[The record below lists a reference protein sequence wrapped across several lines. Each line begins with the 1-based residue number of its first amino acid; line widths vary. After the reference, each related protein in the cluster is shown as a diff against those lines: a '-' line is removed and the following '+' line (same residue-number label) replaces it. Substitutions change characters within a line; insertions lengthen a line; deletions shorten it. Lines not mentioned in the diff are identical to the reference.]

1 MTKVSISI
9 LDCDF
14 ENITSEIKKIN
25 DNKIDLIHIDIMD
38 GKFVNNQTE
47 KLFNLNKIS
56 SLTNLKYDIHLM
68 VEEPLDKI
76 DEYIKYEPEII
87 TIHIEKN
94 SNLIDCIRKIKSYN
108 INAGVAINPD
118 TNITELYDIL
128 ELIDLVLIMSVHPG
142 KGGQKFISKTIDK
155 VKDINNKKNKN
166 NFIISVDGGVNDT
179 NSKDLINSGADL
191 LVSGS
196 YLVKSDNLNNSIKGK
211 HLISHKSL

>member
-14 ENITSEIKKIN
+14 DNIASELKKIN
-25 DNKIDLIHIDIMD
+25 DNNIDLIHIDIMD
-38 GKFVNNQTE
+38 GKVVKNKTE

-76 DEYIKYEPEII
+76 DNYIKYKPEII

-94 SNLIDCIRKIKSYN
+94 SNLIDCITKIKNHN
-108 INAGVAINPD
+108 INVGVAINPD
-118 TNITELYDIL
+118 TDISELYDIL

-142 KGGQKFISKTIDK
+142 KGGQKFIKETIDK
-155 VKDINNKKNKN
+155 VTGINNKKSKN
-166 NFIISVDGGVNDT
+166 NFIISVDGGVNNT
-179 NSKDLINSGADL
+179 NSKDLIKSGADI

-196 YLVKSDNLNNSIKGK
+196 YLVKSENLNKSIKSL
-211 HLISHKSL
+211 LIH

>member
-56 SLTNLKYDIHLM
+56 SLTNLKYDIHMM

-87 TIHIEKN
+87 SIHIEKN

-108 INAGVAINPD
+108 INVGVAINPD
-118 TNITELYDIL
+118 TNISELYDIL

-142 KGGQKFISKTIDK
+142 KGGQKFINETIDK

-196 YLVKSDNLNNSIKGK
+196 YLVKSDNLNNSIKSL
-211 HLISHKSL
+211 LIH

>member
-76 DEYIKYEPEII
+76 DEYIKYKPEII

-196 YLVKSDNLNNSIKGK
+196 YLVKSDNLNNSIKSL
-211 HLISHKSL
+211 LIH

>member
-56 SLTNLKYDIHLM
+56 SLTNLKYDIHMM

-108 INAGVAINPD
+108 INVGVAINPD
-118 TNITELYDIL
+118 TNISELYDIL

-142 KGGQKFISKTIDK
+142 KGGQKFINETIDK

-179 NSKDLINSGADL
+179 NSKDLINSGADI

-196 YLVKSDNLNNSIKGK
+196 YLVKSDNLNNSIKSL
-211 HLISHKSL
+211 LIH

>member
-87 TIHIEKN
+87 SIHIEKN

-118 TNITELYDIL
+118 TNISELYDIL

-142 KGGQKFISKTIDK
+142 KGGQKFINETIDK

-196 YLVKSDNLNNSIKGK
+196 YLVKSDNLNNSIKSL
-211 HLISHKSL
+211 LIH

>member
-196 YLVKSDNLNNSIKGK
+196 YLVKSDNLNNSIKSL
-211 HLISHKSL
+211 LIH

>member
-87 TIHIEKN
+87 SIHIEKN

-108 INAGVAINPD
+108 INVGVAINPD
-118 TNITELYDIL
+118 TNISELYDIL

-179 NSKDLINSGADL
+179 NSKDLIKSGADI

-196 YLVKSDNLNNSIKGK
+196 YLVKSENLNKSIKSL
-211 HLISHKSL
+211 LIH

>member
-56 SLTNLKYDIHLM
+56 SLTNLKYDIHMM
-68 VEEPLDKI
+68 VEEPLEKI

-87 TIHIEKN
+87 SIHIEKN

-118 TNITELYDIL
+118 TNISELYDIL

-196 YLVKSDNLNNSIKGK
+196 YLVKSDNLNNSIKSL
-211 HLISHKSL
+211 LIH

>member
-14 ENITSEIKKIN
+14 DNIASELKKIN
-25 DNKIDLIHIDIMD
+25 DNNIDLIHIDIMD
-38 GKFVNNQTE
+38 GKFVKNKTE

-76 DEYIKYEPEII
+76 DNYIKYKPEII

-94 SNLIDCIRKIKSYN
+94 SNLIDCITKIKNHN
-108 INAGVAINPD
+108 INVGVAINPD
-118 TNITELYDIL
+118 TDISELYDIL

-142 KGGQKFISKTIDK
+142 KGGQKFIKETIDK
-155 VKDINNKKNKN
+155 VTCINNKKSKN
-166 NFIISVDGGVNDT
+166 NFIISVDGGVNNT
-179 NSKDLINSGADL
+179 NSKDLIKSGADI

-196 YLVKSDNLNNSIKGK
+196 YLVKSENLNKSIKSL
-211 HLISHKSL
+211 LIH

>member
-56 SLTNLKYDIHLM
+56 SLTNLKYDIHMM

-87 TIHIEKN
+87 SIHIEKN

-142 KGGQKFISKTIDK
+142 KGGQKFINKTIDK

-179 NSKDLINSGADL
+179 NSKDLINSGADI

-196 YLVKSDNLNNSIKGK
+196 YLVKSDNLNNSIKSL
-211 HLISHKSL
+211 LIH

>member
-56 SLTNLKYDIHLM
+56 SLTNLKYDIHMM

-87 TIHIEKN
+87 SIHIEKN
-94 SNLIDCIRKIKSYN
+94 SNLIDCIRKIKSNN
-108 INAGVAINPD
+108 INVGVAINPD
-118 TNITELYDIL
+118 TNISELYDII

-142 KGGQKFISKTIDK
+142 KGGQKFINETIDK

-179 NSKDLINSGADL
+179 NSKDLINSGADI

-196 YLVKSDNLNNSIKGK
+196 YLVKSDNLNNSIKSL
-211 HLISHKSL
+211 LIH

>member
-76 DEYIKYEPEII
+76 NEYIKYKPEII

-196 YLVKSDNLNNSIKGK
+196 YLVKSDNLNNSIKSL
-211 HLISHKSL
+211 LIH

>member
-56 SLTNLKYDIHLM
+56 SLTNLKYDIHMM

-87 TIHIEKN
+87 SIHIEKN

-142 KGGQKFISKTIDK
+142 KGGQKFINETIDK

-196 YLVKSDNLNNSIKGK
+196 YLVKSDNLNNSIKSL
-211 HLISHKSL
+211 LIH

>member
-87 TIHIEKN
+87 SIHIEKN

-142 KGGQKFISKTIDK
+142 KGGQKFINETIDK

-196 YLVKSDNLNNSIKGK
+196 YLVKSDNLNNSIKSL
-211 HLISHKSL
+211 LIH

>member
-56 SLTNLKYDIHLM
+56 SLTDLKYDIHLM
-68 VEEPLDKI
+68 VEEPLNKI
-76 DEYIKYEPEII
+76 DDYIKYEPEII
-87 TIHIEKN
+87 SIHIEKN

-108 INAGVAINPD
+108 INVGVAINPD
-118 TNITELYDIL
+118 TNISELYDIL

-142 KGGQKFISKTIDK
+142 KGGQKFINKTIDK

-196 YLVKSDNLNNSIKGK
+196 YLVKSDNLNNSIKSL
-211 HLISHKSL
+211 LIH

>member
-56 SLTNLKYDIHLM
+56 SLTNLKYDIHMM

-87 TIHIEKN
+87 SIHIEKN

-108 INAGVAINPD
+108 INVGVAINPD
-118 TNITELYDIL
+118 TNISELYDIL

-196 YLVKSDNLNNSIKGK
+196 YLVKSDNLNNSIKSL
-211 HLISHKSL
+211 LIH

>member
-56 SLTNLKYDIHLM
+56 SLTNLKYDIHMM

-108 INAGVAINPD
+108 INVGVAINPD
-118 TNITELYDIL
+118 TNISELYDIL

-179 NSKDLINSGADL
+179 NSKDLIKSGADL

-196 YLVKSDNLNNSIKGK
+196 YLVKSDNLNNSIKSL
-211 HLISHKSL
+211 LIH

>member
-56 SLTNLKYDIHLM
+56 SLTNLKYDIHMM

-87 TIHIEKN
+87 SIHIEKN

-142 KGGQKFISKTIDK
+142 KGGQKFINETIDK
-155 VKDINNKKNKN
+155 VKDLNNKKNKN

-196 YLVKSDNLNNSIKGK
+196 YLVKSDNLNNSIKSL
-211 HLISHKSL
+211 LIH

>member
-56 SLTNLKYDIHLM
+56 SLTNLKYDIHMM

-87 TIHIEKN
+87 SIHIEKN

-108 INAGVAINPD
+108 INVGVAINPD

-142 KGGQKFISKTIDK
+142 KGGQKFINETIDK

-179 NSKDLINSGADL
+179 NSKDLINSGADI

-196 YLVKSDNLNNSIKGK
+196 YLVKSDNLNNSIKSL
-211 HLISHKSL
+211 LIH

>member
-56 SLTNLKYDIHLM
+56 SLTNLKYDIHMM

-108 INAGVAINPD
+108 INVGVAINPD
-118 TNITELYDIL
+118 TNISELYDIL

-142 KGGQKFISKTIDK
+142 KGGQKFINETIDK

-196 YLVKSDNLNNSIKGK
+196 YLVKSDNLNNSIKSL
-211 HLISHKSL
+211 LIH

>member
-56 SLTNLKYDIHLM
+56 SLTNLKYDIHMM

-76 DEYIKYEPEII
+76 DEYIKYKPEII

-142 KGGQKFISKTIDK
+142 KGGQKFIKETIDK
-155 VKDINNKKNKN
+155 VTCINNKKSKN

-196 YLVKSDNLNNSIKGK
+196 YLVKSDNLNNSIKSL
-211 HLISHKSL
+211 LIH

>member
-76 DEYIKYEPEII
+76 DNYIKYKPEII

-94 SNLIDCIRKIKSYN
+94 SNLIDCITKIKNHN
-108 INAGVAINPD
+108 INVGVAINPD
-118 TNITELYDIL
+118 TDISELYDIL

-142 KGGQKFISKTIDK
+142 KGGQKFIKETIDK
-155 VKDINNKKNKN
+155 VTGINNKKSKN
-166 NFIISVDGGVNDT
+166 NFIISVDGGVNNT
-179 NSKDLINSGADL
+179 NSKDLIKSGADI

-196 YLVKSDNLNNSIKGK
+196 YLVKSENLNKSIKSL
-211 HLISHKSL
+211 LIH

>member
-56 SLTNLKYDIHLM
+56 SLTNLKYDIHMM
-68 VEEPLDKI
+68 VEEPLEKI

-87 TIHIEKN
+87 SIHIEKN

-142 KGGQKFISKTIDK
+142 KGGQKFINETIDK

-196 YLVKSDNLNNSIKGK
+196 YLVKSDNLNNSIKSL
-211 HLISHKSL
+211 LIH

>member
-56 SLTNLKYDIHLM
+56 SLTNLKYDIHMM

-87 TIHIEKN
+87 SIHIEKN

-118 TNITELYDIL
+118 TNISELYDIL

-142 KGGQKFISKTIDK
+142 KGGQKFIKETIDK
-155 VKDINNKKNKN
+155 VTGINNKKSKN

-196 YLVKSDNLNNSIKGK
+196 YLVKSDNLNNSIKSL
-211 HLISHKSL
+211 LIH

>member
-56 SLTNLKYDIHLM
+56 SLTNLKYDIHMM

-87 TIHIEKN
+87 SIHIEKN
-94 SNLIDCIRKIKSYN
+94 SNLIDCIRKIKSNN
-108 INAGVAINPD
+108 INVGVAINPD
-118 TNITELYDIL
+118 TNISELYDII

-142 KGGQKFISKTIDK
+142 KGGQKFIKETIDK
-155 VKDINNKKNKN
+155 VTGINNKKSKN
-166 NFIISVDGGVNDT
+166 NFIISVDGGVNNT
-179 NSKDLINSGADL
+179 NSKDLIKSGADI

-196 YLVKSDNLNNSIKGK
+196 YLVKSENLNKSIKSL
-211 HLISHKSL
+211 LIH

>member
-1 MTKVSISI
+1 MTRVSISI
-9 LDCDF
+9 LDCNF
-14 ENITSEIKKIN
+14 ENITSEIIRIN

-56 SLTNLKYDIHLM
+56 SLTNLKYDIHMM

-87 TIHIEKN
+87 SIHIEKN

-108 INAGVAINPD
+108 INVGVAINPD
-118 TNITELYDIL
+118 TNISELYDIL

-142 KGGQKFISKTIDK
+142 KGGQKFINETIDK

-179 NSKDLINSGADL
+179 NSKDLINSGADI

-196 YLVKSDNLNNSIKGK
+196 YLVKSDNLNNSIKSL
-211 HLISHKSL
+211 LIH

>member
-56 SLTNLKYDIHLM
+56 SLTNLKYDIHMM

-87 TIHIEKN
+87 SIHIEKN

-108 INAGVAINPD
+108 INVGVAINPD
-118 TNITELYDIL
+118 TNISELYDIL

-142 KGGQKFISKTIDK
+142 KGGQKFINETIDK

-179 NSKDLINSGADL
+179 NSKDLINSGADI

-196 YLVKSDNLNNSIKGK
+196 YLVKSDNLNNSIKSL
-211 HLISHKSL
+211 LIH

>member
-56 SLTNLKYDIHLM
+56 SLTNLKYDIHMM

-87 TIHIEKN
+87 SIHIEKN

-108 INAGVAINPD
+108 INVGVAINPD
-118 TNITELYDIL
+118 TNISELYDII

-142 KGGQKFISKTIDK
+142 KGGQKFIKETIDK
-155 VKDINNKKNKN
+155 VRGINNKKSKN
-166 NFIISVDGGVNDT
+166 NFIISVDGGVNNT
-179 NSKDLINSGADL
+179 NSKDLIKSGADI

-196 YLVKSDNLNNSIKGK
+196 YLVKSENLNKSIKSL
-211 HLISHKSL
+211 LIH

>member
-56 SLTNLKYDIHLM
+56 SLTNLKYDIHMM

-87 TIHIEKN
+87 SIHIEKN
-94 SNLIDCIRKIKSYN
+94 SNLIDCIRKIKSNN
-108 INAGVAINPD
+108 INVGVAINPD
-118 TNITELYDIL
+118 TNISELYDII

-142 KGGQKFISKTIDK
+142 KGGQKFINETIDK
-155 VKDINNKKNKN
+155 VKDLNNKKNKN

-196 YLVKSDNLNNSIKGK
+196 YLVKSDNLNNSIKSL
-211 HLISHKSL
+211 LIH

>member
-56 SLTNLKYDIHLM
+56 SLTNLKYDIHMM

-87 TIHIEKN
+87 SIHIEKN

-196 YLVKSDNLNNSIKGK
+196 YLVKSDNLNNSIKSL
-211 HLISHKSL
+211 LIH

>member
-14 ENITSEIKKIN
+14 DNIASELKKIN
-25 DNKIDLIHIDIMD
+25 DNNIDLIHIDIMD
-38 GKFVNNQTE
+38 GKFVKNKTE

-76 DEYIKYEPEII
+76 DNYIKYKPEII

-94 SNLIDCIRKIKSYN
+94 SNLIDCITKIKNHN
-108 INAGVAINPD
+108 INVGVAINPD
-118 TNITELYDIL
+118 TDISELYDIL
-128 ELIDLVLIMSVHPG
+128 KLIDLVLIMSVHPG
-142 KGGQKFISKTIDK
+142 KGGQKFIKETIDK
-155 VKDINNKKNKN
+155 VRGINNKKSKN
-166 NFIISVDGGVNDT
+166 NFIISVDGGVNNT
-179 NSKDLINSGADL
+179 NSKDLIKSGADI

-196 YLVKSDNLNNSIKGK
+196 YLVKSENLNKSIKSL
-211 HLISHKSL
+211 LIH

>member
-56 SLTNLKYDIHLM
+56 SLTNLKYDIHMM
-68 VEEPLDKI
+68 VEEPLEKI

-87 TIHIEKN
+87 SIHIEKN

-108 INAGVAINPD
+108 INVGVAINPD
-118 TNITELYDIL
+118 TNISELYDIL

-142 KGGQKFISKTIDK
+142 KGGQKFINETIDK

-179 NSKDLINSGADL
+179 NSKDLINSGADI

-196 YLVKSDNLNNSIKGK
+196 YLVKSDNLNNSIKSL
-211 HLISHKSL
+211 LIH

>member
-56 SLTNLKYDIHLM
+56 SLTNLKYDIHMM

-87 TIHIEKN
+87 SIHIEKN
-94 SNLIDCIRKIKSYN
+94 SNLIDCIRKIKSNN
-108 INAGVAINPD
+108 INVGVAINPD
-118 TNITELYDIL
+118 TNISELYDII

-142 KGGQKFISKTIDK
+142 KGGQKFINETIDK
-155 VKDINNKKNKN
+155 VKDLNNKKNKN

-179 NSKDLINSGADL
+179 NSKDLINSGADI

-196 YLVKSDNLNNSIKGK
+196 YLVKSDNLNNSIKSL
-211 HLISHKSL
+211 LIH

>member
-14 ENITSEIKKIN
+14 DNIASELKKIN
-25 DNKIDLIHIDIMD
+25 DNNIDLIHIDIMD
-38 GKFVNNQTE
+38 GKFVKNKTE

-76 DEYIKYEPEII
+76 DNYIKYKPEII

-94 SNLIDCIRKIKSYN
+94 SNLIDCITKIKNHN
-108 INAGVAINPD
+108 INVGVAINPD
-118 TNITELYDIL
+118 TDISELYDIL

-142 KGGQKFISKTIDK
+142 KGGQKFIKETIDK
-155 VKDINNKKNKN
+155 VRGINNKKSKN
-166 NFIISVDGGVNDT
+166 NFIISVDGGVNNT
-179 NSKDLINSGADL
+179 NSKDLIKSGADI

-196 YLVKSDNLNNSIKGK
+196 YLVKSENLNKSIKSL
-211 HLISHKSL
+211 LIH

>member
-56 SLTNLKYDIHLM
+56 SLTNLKYDIHMM
-68 VEEPLDKI
+68 VEEPLEKI

-87 TIHIEKN
+87 SIHIEKN

-118 TNITELYDIL
+118 TNISELYDIL

-142 KGGQKFISKTIDK
+142 KGGQKFINETIDK

-179 NSKDLINSGADL
+179 NSKDLINSGADI

-196 YLVKSDNLNNSIKGK
+196 YLVKSDNLNNSIKSL
-211 HLISHKSL
+211 LIH

>member
-56 SLTNLKYDIHLM
+56 SLTNLKYDIHMM

-87 TIHIEKN
+87 SIHIEKN

-108 INAGVAINPD
+108 INVGVAINPD
-118 TNITELYDIL
+118 TNISELYDII

-142 KGGQKFISKTIDK
+142 KGGQKFINETIDK
-155 VKDINNKKNKN
+155 VKDLNNKKNKN

-196 YLVKSDNLNNSIKGK
+196 YLVKSDNLNNSIKSL
-211 HLISHKSL
+211 LIH

>member
-56 SLTNLKYDIHLM
+56 SLTNLKYDIHMM

-142 KGGQKFISKTIDK
+142 KGGQKFINETIDK

-196 YLVKSDNLNNSIKGK
+196 YLVKSDNLNNSIKSL
-211 HLISHKSL
+211 LIH